1 MKNVGGG
8 SSGYICT
15 ICQRTQTTR
24 RDVRNHVESI
34 HFPDLFIYECRA
46 CAKKL
51 KTKKSLDWH
60 MSSAHRDSK

>member
-1 MKNVGGG
+1 M
-8 SSGYICT
+8 CT
-15 ICQRTQTTR
+15 ICHRVQSTR

-34 HFPDLFIYECRA
+34 HFPDLFVYECRV

-60 MSSAHRDSK
+60 MSSAHRDLK